1 MDHCALS
8 SPLLKEVTN
17 HLKKRE
23 ESSRLFKVIESVMWV
38 VPPQYS
44 PYLYPQTAQPCPHD
58 LYPRPG
64 EEVTVE
70 RTEQSFREV
79 SREDMGI

>member
-1 MDHCALS
+1 M
-8 SPLLKEVTN
+8 
-17 HLKKRE
+17 
-23 ESSRLFKVIESVMWV
+23 FKVIDSVMRV
-38 VPPQYS
+38 VPPPYS
-44 PYLYPQTAQPCPHD
+44 PYLCPQMAQPCPHD

-64 EEVTVE
+64 EEVAVK